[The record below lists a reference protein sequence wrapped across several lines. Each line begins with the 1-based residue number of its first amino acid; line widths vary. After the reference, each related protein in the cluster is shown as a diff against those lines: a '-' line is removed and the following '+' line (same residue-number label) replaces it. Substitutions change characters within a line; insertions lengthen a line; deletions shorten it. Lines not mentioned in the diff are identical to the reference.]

1 MPLRFL
7 SAPMAIVSLL
17 GLVAG
22 DESLGQPPEQ
32 PSEEDRRMQI
42 IQDTA
47 EAYALFDADRAE
59 RPLTCSEKPVLKFED
74 PVTMA
79 TRGGVYVWSD
89 DKGRP
94 RTIASIYFRGDG
106 ARVDEF
112 QSLAEAGLV
121 ARFQGEVVWRPAQPG
136 VEWTAL
142 AGDVPATRPL
152 RLAKMRDLSRQFAAS
167 VRDAS
172 AGRQELRL
180 LSQPLYR
187 HDHADGNVVDGAL
200 FCYAKG
206 TNPEVLLLLQAE
218 VSDGRTAWKQ
228 AFCRMTE
235 RESEVKSGDRV
246 VWRAAKA
253 PIPQPPE
260 DPYFN
265 RTTR

>member
-1 MPLRFL
+1 MRLHFL
-7 SAPMAIVSLL
+7 SALTAIVSLL
-17 GLVAG
+17 GRAG
-22 DESLGQPPEQ
+22 GEESLAQPAEQ
-32 PSEEDRRMQI
+32 PSEEERRVQI
-42 IQDTA
+42 IQETA
-47 EAYALFDADRAE
+47 EAYALFDAERAE
-59 RPLTCSEKPVLKFED
+59 QPLVRSEKPVLKFED

-89 DKGRP
+89 HRGRP
-94 RTIASIYFRGDG
+94 RAIASIYFRGDG

-121 ARFQGEVVWRPAQPG
+121 AKYQGEVVWRPVLAG
-136 VEWTAL
+136 VEWTSI
-142 AGDVPATRPL
+142 AGEVPATKPL
-152 RLAKMRDLSRQFAAS
+152 RLAKMREIARQFAAA
-167 VRDAS
+167 VRDAK

-180 LSQPLYR
+180 LTQPLYR
-187 HDHADGNVVDGAL
+187 YDDADRGIVDGAL

-206 TNPEVLLLLQAE
+206 TNPEVLLLVQAE
-218 VSDGRTAWKQ
+218 TSEGRTQWKQ

-235 RESEVKSGDRV
+235 RECEVKSGERV
-246 VWRAAKA
+246 VWSAAKA